1 MNDKIAIVTGANRG
15 IGKETAR
22 GLAAAGMTV
31 VMACRN
37 LVSARTACEEIIS
50 LTRNPDVAV
59 MKLDISSRDSIR
71 NFVEDFKNRY
81 GRLNILINNAGVCTM
96 DHRRTVDNFEPNIGT
111 NYVGT
116 FLLTMQ
122 LLPFFEKDAEGRII
136 NLISNIYKIGWFHFD
151 KMHDYR
157 WFRAYAVSKYLVLL
171 FTLELAERLRDSG
184 ISVNAVHPG
193 IVRTSIM
200 YTHRWF
206 DHIIKLILSPFFID
220 VAEGAKQIIHLATAG
235 EATNVSGV
243 YFHKTR
249 RKRIPTCYN
258 SLKLRAALWEYSS
271 SLLKDQPLM
280 ERLLKDKAK
289 Q

>member
-1 MNDKIAIVTGANRG
+1 MNGKIAIVTGANRG

-37 LVSARTACEEIIS
+37 LESARTACEEIIS
-50 LTRNPDVAV
+50 LTRNPNVVV
-59 MKLDISSRDSIR
+59 MELDISSRDSIR
-71 NFVEDFKNRY
+71 NFVRNFNNRY

-96 DHRRTVDNFEPNIGT
+96 DRRRTVDNFEPNIGT

-122 LLPFFEKDAEGRII
+122 LLPLFEKDADGRIV
-136 NLISNIYKIGWFHFD
+136 NLISNIYKIGWFRFEKIHN
-151 KMHDYR
+151 YR
-157 WFRAYAVSKYLVLL
+157 WFRAYAVSKYMILL
-171 FTLELAERLRDSG
+171 FTLELAERLRDRG

-206 DHIIKLILSPFFID
+206 DHIIHIILSPFFID
-220 VAEGAKQIIHLATAG
+220 VAEGAKQIIHLATSKEAG
-235 EATNVSGV
+235 QWNGV
-243 YFHKTR
+243 CFHKTR
-249 RKRIPTCYN
+249 RKRIPACYN

-271 SLLKDQPLM
+271 SLLKYQSIIHG
-280 ERLLKDKAK
+280 ETA
-289 Q
+289 